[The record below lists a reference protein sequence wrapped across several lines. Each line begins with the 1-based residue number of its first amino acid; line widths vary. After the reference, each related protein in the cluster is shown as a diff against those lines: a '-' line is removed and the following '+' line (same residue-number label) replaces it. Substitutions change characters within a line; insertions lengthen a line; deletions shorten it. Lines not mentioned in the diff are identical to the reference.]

1 MSKSRF
7 EAFTDAIIAIVMTVL
22 VLNLDLPKDS
32 SFSALLA
39 LKNQFL
45 IYFVSFFILAIYWN
59 NHHQLVHA
67 VKKID
72 GVVLWANN
80 IFILSLTLFPFAT
93 SWVSSYPHELTPQIA
108 YAIVLLIADT
118 CFFFLC
124 LALMRTNSNKS
135 KQTISFFKNKT
146 LITMVIIIISIILGI
161 FTRPELII
169 IINSICLLPWILP
182 YKKKH
187 TTSSR

>member
-22 VLNLDLPKDS
+22 VLNLDFPKDS
-32 SFSALLA
+32 TFSALLA

-67 VKKID
+67 TKKID
-72 GVVLWANN
+72 GIVLWTNN

-93 SWVSSYPHELTPQIA
+93 SWVSQYPDKLIPQIA
-108 YAIVLLIADT
+108 YAIVLLVADAF
-118 CFFFLC
+118 FFFLC
-124 LALMRTNSNKS
+124 LALLRINKQKTS
-135 KQTISFFKNKT
+135 KKAIRFFKKKT
-146 LITMVIIIISIILGI
+146 LLTICIIILSIFIGI
-161 FTRPELII
+161 FTRPEVII
-169 IINSICLLPWILP
+169 IMNSVCLLPWVLP
-182 YKKKH
+182 YKIK
-187 TTSSR
+187 RPD

>member
-124 LALMRTNSNKS
+124 LALMRINSSKS
-135 KQTISFFKNKT
+135 KQ
-146 LITMVIIIISIILGI
+146 TMVIIIISIILGI

>member
-80 IFILSLTLFPFAT
+80 IFILSLTLF
-93 SWVSSYPHELTPQIA
+93 QIA

-124 LALMRTNSNKS
+124 LTLMRTNSSKS

-146 LITMVIIIISIILGI
+146 LITMVIIIISIILGF

-182 YKKKH
+182 YKKKNNLH
-187 TTSSR
+187 SA

>member
-80 IFILSLTLFPFAT
+80 IFILSLTLFPFST
-93 SWVSSYPHELTPQIA
+93 SWVSSYPHELTPQISLC
-108 YAIVLLIADT
+108 Y
-118 CFFFLC
+118 CFTY
-124 LALMRTNSNKS
+124 R
-135 KQTISFFKNKT
+135 
-146 LITMVIIIISIILGI
+146 
-161 FTRPELII
+161 
-169 IINSICLLPWILP
+169 
-182 YKKKH
+182 
-187 TTSSR
+187 